1 MKQIQG
7 GVTAA
12 KGFFA
17 SAAEAN
23 LKYENRTDMALVF
36 SEVPAV
42 SAGTF
47 TTNAVKAAPVR
58 WDQQLI
64 RENRTARAVVLNSG
78 IANACTGKEGEQCNL
93 EMAQAVAD
101 ALSLSEKEVLTA
113 STGVIGPQLPMDRVR
128 QGVGQLKE
136 RLSSGLQAGSDAAE
150 AIMTTDTY
158 RKECAVCFEID
169 GKTVTI
175 GGMAKGSGMIHP
187 NMATMLSVITTDAAV
202 SKTLLQRAISHAV
215 TESFNQISVDRDTS
229 TNDTVI
235 VLANGEAKNEQI
247 TGDGESYHAFCEAL
261 KYVCISLARKLAA
274 DGEGAT
280 KLLTVEVRHVP
291 EKEQARAL
299 AKSVIS
305 SNLVK
310 TAVFGGDVN
319 WGRILCAMGYSGVA
333 FDPERVSLYIES
345 ELGALQIVRDGA
357 ATDYSEEKA
366 AEIFSAKE
374 ITCIADLNAG
384 TEQAVA
390 WGCDLTYEY
399 VKING
404 DYRS

>member
-158 RKECAVCFEID
+158 RKEFAVCLEID

-310 TAVFGGDVN
+310 TAVGGDVN
-319 WGRILCAMGYSGVA
+319 GDDLCAILGWCLTRSACMMRA
-333 FDPERVSLYIES
+333 K
-345 ELGALQIVRDGA
+345 GALQIVRDGA